1 MSDTERM
8 ILSALQ
14 SWSQVIARLDQRLL
28 NLTDE
33 QLKRQV

>member
-8 ILSALQ
+8 ILPLLQ
-14 SWSQVIARLDQRLL
+14 PWSQVIARLDQKVL

-33 QLKRQV
+33 QLKR

>member
-8 ILSALQ
+8 ILSALH

-28 NLTDE
+28 DHHG
-33 QLKRQV
+33 